1 MDIYANDIYPNDAG
15 DYITDYTHNIPIL
28 ESPYNINNYFTNN
41 IFYAILY
48 DEPTL
53 STLQYSRIMCFLDEI
68 S

>member
-1 MDIYANDIYPNDAG
+1 MDIYANHIYINE
-15 DYITDYTHNIPIL
+15 DYITDYTHTIPIL

-41 IFYAILY
+41 ISYAILY

>member
-1 MDIYANDIYPNDAG
+1 MDIYANHIYIND

-41 IFYAILY
+41 ISYAILY